1 MKNLKVEYRSLDE
14 LIPYANN
21 ARTHSDSQI
30 AQIVASIAE
39 FGFVNPVLVD
49 GDGVLIA
56 GHGRLMAAR
65 QLGMEKVPSIQ
76 LEHLSE
82 AQRKAL
88 IIADNRIAMNAGCPP
103 QSCTRCNAL
112 LWLLAVNGRHS
123 SYGRK
128 THSRWGVL
136 IISASTNQ
144 FCMAGKMGM
153 IGIGAVRET
162 KAMSGL

>member
-88 IIADNRIAMNAGCPP
+88 IIADNRIAMNAGWDEE
-103 QSCTRCNAL
+103 L
-112 LWLLAVNGRHS
+112 LKLELETLDDLDFDLELLGFDPAEIDDLLFTEEENMK
-123 SYGRK
+123 Y
-128 THSRWGVL
+128 
-136 IISASTNQ
+136 
-144 FCMAGKMGM
+144 
-153 IGIGAVRET
+153 
-162 KAMSGL
+162 

>member
-30 AQIVASIAE
+30 VQIVASIAE

-88 IIADNRIAMNAGCPP
+88 IIADNRIAMNAGWDEE
-103 QSCTRCNAL
+103 L
-112 LWLLAVNGRHS
+112 LKLEL
-123 SYGRK
+123 
-128 THSRWGVL
+128 
-136 IISASTNQ
+136 
-144 FCMAGKMGM
+144 
-153 IGIGAVRET
+153 ET
-162 KAMSGL
+162 LDDLDFDLEAAWF